1 MWGAAPGPPGLR
13 AGESLRLW
21 LSTGGS
27 GVGGQRERP
36 AQHKAAAEES
46 ACRASR
52 ALRGVSAPGEPAEWA
67 RVPGGRSSGRAPG
80 LLYVQPVLQE
90 GAQGW
95 APSVSLRSAWA
106 PAPGCRTSGGRAA
119 GLVAGTPGSGDRG
132 AAGLQTPGPRGLLRR
147 SLRSGGWLGLCLPQP
162 LLSDPQQV
170 WGCGALG
177 QAQER
182 FPFLAHLGLWLWE
195 SAPAAG
201 AWH

>member
-27 GVGGQRERP
+27 GVGGQWERP

-132 AAGLQTPGPRGLLRR
+132 AAGLQTPGPSPAAPAPSRAEPRLGQREPASALLLPYSAHTPGLLRSR
-147 SLRSGGWLGLCLPQP
+147 TLCP
-162 LLSDPQQV
+162 
-170 WGCGALG
+170 
-177 QAQER
+177 
-182 FPFLAHLGLWLWE
+182 
-195 SAPAAG
+195 APEVRA
-201 AWH
+201 